1 MSNSCDYCEQK
12 MSNYFDTCDREVC
25 GKHSAQYHEDGSC
38 TFGKKDRSYELRAE
52 LTRQQKNGEFVDVVV
67 EVEGREFPCHRAV
80 LAVTP
85 YFQTMFSSN
94 LAESKAKVIT
104 LHDIDS
110 GSFSKI
116 LDFVYT
122 GEILIGEDDVQDI
135 LQAAHML
142 QAEDVQECCQ
152 KFIVKNLCP
161 SNCVGVMRLADI
173 YGLCSLKKTARS
185 KAVSQFSEVG
195 RCEEFL
201 SLSTQQLL
209 DLLGD
214 KELRVENEDDVV
226 LSVIRWLDHDPE
238 SRKTEACRIL
248 PVLCLSRVRVSV
260 LEKLEAH
267 PAIQESPECLA
278 KVTATKE
285 GHFSGSP
292 QLMADT
298 GREEDGRK
306 PSCGISDDLAIIV
319 GGWKAVTQQHYSE
332 NSTPLT
338 PLQSIICMDID
349 REQCYHVTDLPT
361 PIVGCMGVAS
371 AGRYLYVTGGRAS
384 SFLHPDPGGS
394 NTPSKQAFRYDFAT
408 DTWTRLPDMPR
419 GRAGHQSA
427 IVDGKLFLVGG
438 DTAATL
444 FNMFSMECFDIEAE
458 AWIQPPKVPAIIP
471 SPNLKVIACGGKVVL
486 IQGLRKKGRF
496 CVHALDVKTQRWTYA
511 SRSMYASARDL
522 DKDIRATAVD
532 SKVHLFFER
541 YGLSDVYT
549 YDVAKET
556 PSIED
561 EKLNTEDVK
570 EELHL
575 VHGVCRRHKRYVKGQ
590 KGIIN
595 TISRKTYKLRVS
607 KEITYYYVS
616 GHTKQ
621 RLTLPFALFGHG
633 FLAAKKSRVGWY
645 CRDQLAEVEKEKELQ
660 DLLMYYYR
668 SSDDDDY

>member
-12 MSNYFDTCDREVC
+12 MSNYCDTCDREVC

-67 EVEGREFPCHRAV
+67 EIEGREFPCHRAV

-142 QAEDVQECCQ
+142 QAEDVLECCQ

-161 SNCVGVMRLADI
+161 SNCVGVMCLADM
-173 YGLCSLKKTARS
+173 YGLCSLKTTARS

-209 DLLGD
+209 DLLED

-226 LSVIRWLDHDPE
+226 LSMIRWLDHEPE
-238 SRKTEACRIL
+238 SRKTEVSRIL
-248 PVLCLSRVRVSV
+248 PVICLSRVRVSV
-260 LEKLEAH
+260 LEKLEVH
-267 PAIQESPECLA
+267 PAIPKSPGCLA
-278 KVTATKE
+278 KITDAKE

-292 QLMADT
+292 KLMADT

-306 PSCGISDDLAIIV
+306 PSCGISDELAIIV
-319 GGWKAVTQQHYSE
+319 GGWKAVTQALYSE
-332 NSTPLT
+332 NPTTPT

-349 REQCYHVTDLPT
+349 RDQCYHVTDLPT
-361 PIVGCMGVAS
+361 PIVGCMSVAS
-371 AGRYLYVTGGRAS
+371 AGRYLYVTGGRAL

-394 NTPSKQAFRYDFAT
+394 NIPSKQAFRYDFAT
-408 DTWTRLPDMPR
+408 DTWKRLPDIPR
-419 GRAGHQSA
+419 DRAGHQSA
-427 IVDGKLFLVGG
+427 IVEGKLYLVGG

-444 FNMFSMECFDIEAE
+444 FNMFSIECFDIEAE

-471 SPNLKVIACGGKVVL
+471 SPNLKVIACGGKVML
-486 IQGLRKKGRF
+486 IQGLKKKRRF

-511 SRSMYASARDL
+511 SRHASARNL
-522 DKDIRATAVD
+522 DADIRATTVD
-532 SKVHLFFER
+532 NKVHFFVER
-541 YGLSDVYT
+541 YVFADVYT
-549 YDVAKET
+549 YDVDKET
-556 PSIED
+556 PSIEE
-561 EKLNTEDVK
+561 EKRNTEDVK

-575 VHGVCRRHKRYVKGQ
+575 VHGVCRRRKHYVKGQ
-590 KGIIN
+590 KSIIN
-595 TISRKTYKLRVS
+595 TISRKNYELLAGKD
-607 KEITYYYVS
+607 ITYYHVN
-616 GHTKQ
+616 GHK
-621 RLTLPFALFGHG
+621 RRTLPFALFGHR
-633 FLAAKKSRVGWY
+633 FLAAKKSHVGWY
-645 CRDQLAEVEKEKELQ
+645 CRDQLEKVEEQELQ
-660 DLLMYYYR
+660 DLLRYYDT
-668 SSDDDDY
+668 SSDDDCDYD

>member
-12 MSNYFDTCDREVC
+12 MSNYCDTCDRKFR
-25 GKHSAQYHEDGSC
+25 GKHSEQYHEDGSC

-152 KFIVKNLCP
+152 KFIEKNLCP
-161 SNCVGVMRLADI
+161 SNCVGVMCLADM
-173 YGLCSLKKTARS
+173 YGLCSLKTTAKR

-195 RCEEFL
+195 RSEEFL
-201 SLSTQQLL
+201 SLSTQKLL
-209 DLLGD
+209 DLLED

-226 LSVIRWLDHDPE
+226 LSVIRWLDHEPE
-238 SRKTEACRIL
+238 SRKTEVSRIL
-248 PVLCLSRVRVSV
+248 PVICLSLVRVSV
-260 LEKLEAH
+260 LEKLEVH

-278 KVTATKE
+278 KITATKE

-298 GREEDGRK
+298 GREEDGQK
-306 PSCGISDDLAIIV
+306 PSCGISDDVAIIV
-319 GGWKAVTQQHYSE
+319 GGWKAVTQEHYHE
-332 NSTPLT
+332 NPTPPA

-349 REQCYHVTDLPT
+349 RDQCYHVTDLPT
-361 PIVGCMGVAS
+361 SIVGCMSVAS

-384 SFLHPDPGGS
+384 SAGS
-394 NTPSKQAFRYDFAT
+394 NTPSKQAFLYDFAT

-427 IVDGKLFLVGG
+427 IVDGKLYLVGG

-471 SPNLKVIACGGKVVL
+471 SPNLKVIACGGKLVL
-486 IQGLRKKGRF
+486 IQGLRKKKRF
-496 CVHALDVKTQRWTYA
+496 CVHALDVKTQRWTYTC
-511 SRSMYASARDL
+511 RYVPARNFDA
-522 DKDIRATAVD
+522 DIRATIVNN
-532 SKVHLFFER
+532 KVYFGVSMYCYLE
-541 YGLSDVYT
+541 VYT
-549 YDVAKET
+549 YDVDKET
-556 PSIED
+556 PSIEM
-561 EKLNTEDVK
+561 ERENTKSDDK
-570 EELHL
+570 ENFCI
-575 VHGVCRRHKRYVKGQ
+575 VRGVCRKRKHYGR
-590 KGIIN
+590 KGIIT
-595 TISRKTYKLRVS
+595 TISRKS
-607 KEITYYYVS
+607 YVDTGRFYMAMGLNRCS
-616 GHTKQ
+616 
-621 RLTLPFALFGHG
+621 RTLPFALFGHG
-633 FLAAKKSRVGWY
+633 FLATKKSRVGWF
-645 CRDQLAEVEKEKELQ
+645 CRDQLTTVEKDKELQ
-660 DLLMYYYR
+660 DLVRYCYTT
-668 SSDDDDY
+668 SESDNEYL